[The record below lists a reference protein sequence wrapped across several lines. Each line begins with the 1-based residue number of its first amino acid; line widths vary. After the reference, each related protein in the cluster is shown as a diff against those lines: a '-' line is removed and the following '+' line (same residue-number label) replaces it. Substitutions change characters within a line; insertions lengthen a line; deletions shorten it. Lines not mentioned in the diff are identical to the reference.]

1 MTLEYFQDALR
12 QRREILLHL
21 DGKEYFLQPNYD
33 YDPSQYVLYQA
44 RYISNGSQ
52 IWDVLY
58 TGAVCDIL
66 NYQIQKQ
73 YSLLARN
80 LNSLLWIVFCNF
92 IRFFFKG
99 RQAASAGQ

>member
-1 MTLEYFQDALR
+1 MKIFRTLFG
-12 QRREILLHL
+12 REEKFFYIL

-73 YSLLARN
+73 YSL
-80 LNSLLWIVFCNF
+80 
-92 IRFFFKG
+92 
-99 RQAASAGQ
+99 SAQFEQFTVDCIL

>member
-1 MTLEYFQDALR
+1 MTLENFQDALR

-33 YDPSQYVLYQA
+33 YDSSQYVLYQA

-66 NYQIQKQ
+66 NYQIQKR
-73 YSLLARN
+73 YSL
-80 LNSLLWIVFCNF
+80 
-92 IRFFFKG
+92 
-99 RQAASAGQ
+99 SAQFEQFTVDCIL

>member
-1 MTLEYFQDALR
+1 MTLENFQYALR

-73 YSLLARN
+73 YSL
-80 LNSLLWIVFCNF
+80 
-92 IRFFFKG
+92 
-99 RQAASAGQ
+99 SAQFEQFTVDCIL